1 MYTTPAPPDVTRRRN
16 SGPSTSQGTLGSLEG
31 KKGQNSS
38 IFPGFVALPTI
49 FLVIVAACILWNWNK
64 RKKRRV
70 PYFQVAPSLT
80 LPPPRQRAK
89 NIYDFLPQQQAE
101 LGRHQSNGF
110 STENLLSRD
119 SDSPEHEATPA
130 DGPLQIHRA
139 SVHAVEY
146 TVGIYDNG
154 TVPQMCGHLAS
165 SDISVRTSRNNS
177 SISSEESNDYVNI
190 PTAEETSETLTS
202 TKSTPENHCGLPSAQ
217 KLELAEGGRAGCGA
231 ATNHTGLWTPG
242 RERGASLSDGEESS
256 QTSNDYVN
264 MTGLDLDDIQEN
276 QPGEAFQGCRDY
288 ENVPAAADTNGG
300 QLQTR
305 EEVTSSHTDH
315 GEPVWG
321 ALSSV
326 YYMAFQPSPQSE
338 DSEVAH
344 EEEQS
349 DEDSNDYENV
359 LVTDLGGDCQ
369 QGPGAWCPS
378 DGGAPSYLAGK
389 LCEVA
394 CPAGSL
400 STEFSSEDA

>member
-1 MYTTPAPPDVTRRRN
+1 MYTTPVPPDVTRRN
-16 SGPSTSQGTLGSLEG
+16 SGPSTLQGTLGNLEG
-31 KKGQNSS
+31 KKGQSSS
-38 IFPGFVALPTI
+38 IFPGFVALLAV

-101 LGRHQSNGF
+101 LGRHQSHGF

-119 SDSPEHEATPA
+119 SDSPEHEASQA
-130 DGPLQIHRA
+130 DGSLQIHRA

-154 TVPQMCGHLAS
+154 TVPQMCGHLAPS
-165 SDISVRTSRNNS
+165 AHYISVRTSRNNS
-177 SISSEESNDYVNI
+177 SISSTESNDYVNI
-190 PTAEETSETLTS
+190 PTAEETTSETLTF
-202 TKSTPENHCGLPSAQ
+202 TKSTPENHWGLPSAQ
-217 KLELAEGGRAGCGA
+217 KLESAEGGQAGYGA
-231 ATNHTGLWTPG
+231 ATNHTGLWAPG
-242 RERGASLSDGEESS
+242 SKFSDGEDSS

-264 MTGLDLDDIQEN
+264 MTGLDLEDVQEN
-276 QPGEAFQGCRDY
+276 QPRVAFQCCRDY
-288 ENVPAAADTNGG
+288 ENVPAAAADTDGS

-305 EEVTSSHTDH
+305 EEETSSHPDH
-315 GEPVWG
+315 GEPVCR

-326 YYMAFQPSPQSE
+326 YYMAFQPSTQSE
-338 DSEVAH
+338 DREVAH
-344 EEEQS
+344 AEEHS
-349 DEDSNDYENV
+349 DGDSNDYENV
-359 LVTDLGGDCQ
+359 LAAELGGDCQ

-378 DGGAPSYLAGK
+378 DGGAPSYLAGE

-394 CPAGSL
+394 CPTGSL
-400 STEFSSEDA
+400 GTEFSSEDA